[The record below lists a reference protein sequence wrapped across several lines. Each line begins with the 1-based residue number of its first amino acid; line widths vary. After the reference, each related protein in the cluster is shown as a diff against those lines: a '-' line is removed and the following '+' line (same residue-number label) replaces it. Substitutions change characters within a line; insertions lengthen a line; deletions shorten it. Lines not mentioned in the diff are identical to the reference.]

1 MRRMQNARAV
11 VVVDRIDRN
20 KMSITNEIEN
30 EARNFGRCLKETSEV
45 GTYQKAVQAVKE
57 DSNTIELERKFNILY
72 QRLASQE
79 QSGQSLDQT
88 EVTDYY
94 QLRDLVRRDPL
105 ISAREDQ
112 LQMVKLL
119 FADAGQAMTS
129 VLGID
134 FTILAL

>member
-1 MRRMQNARAV
+1 
-11 VVVDRIDRN
+11 
-20 KMSITNEIEN
+20 MSMTNEIEN
-30 EARNFGRCLKETSEV
+30 EARNLGKILKETSEV
-45 GTYQKAVQAVKE
+45 EAYQKAIQAVKE
-57 DSNTIELERKFNILY
+57 DSKTVELESKFNTLY